1 MGIGSSKITNQD
13 RAILDMKIQR
23 DKLKQY
29 QKRIQVILDRER
41 EIAKEGLG
49 QNDKSRALLAL
60 RRRKYQEQLLLRTD
74 QQLEALERLTNSVE
88 FALVEKDVVYG
99 LKQGNKVLT
108 EINKEMSLESVE
120 QLMDETEGA
129 IAYQNEVSDMLASR
143 ITNADEED
151 VLEELAALERQALP
165 KVPSEPL
172 PEVADAESEP
182 SGQLRR
188 PEAERK
194 HAEPL
199 LA

>member
-1 MGIGSSKITNQD
+1 MGMGSSKITNQD

-41 EIAKEGLG
+41 EIAKERLA

-120 QLMDETEGA
+120 QLMDETKGA

-194 HAEPL
+194 YAEPL